1 MKVYFILTKMS
12 SRSGVVFSPTQAS
25 QGLVGRTDFN
35 SGVLETSEK
44 LECVGGGG
52 GEGEG
57 RVLGK
62 SASLPS
68 SPLSLMINSNILK
81 KGALATGDKEE
92 RPDNDDDDDDT
103 SRYGHNDHA
112 EDYNY
117 DCLCDEDYDRVVF
130 VWVS

>member
-52 GEGEG
+52 GGGRGEG
-57 RVLGK
+57 AR
-62 SASLPS
+62 
-68 SPLSLMINSNILK
+68 
-81 KGALATGDKEE
+81 KECIT
-92 RPDNDDDDDDT
+92 PVVPAFLND
-103 SRYGHNDHA
+103 
-112 EDYNY
+112 
-117 DCLCDEDYDRVVF
+117 
-130 VWVS
+130 

>member
-52 GEGEG
+52 GRARGGCKE
-57 RVLGK
+57 RVH
-62 SASLPS
+62 P
-68 SPLSLMINSNILK
+68 
-81 KGALATGDKEE
+81 TR
-92 RPDNDDDDDDT
+92 RPP
-103 SRYGHNDHA
+103 
-112 EDYNY
+112 
-117 DCLCDEDYDRVVF
+117 F
-130 VWVS
+130 P